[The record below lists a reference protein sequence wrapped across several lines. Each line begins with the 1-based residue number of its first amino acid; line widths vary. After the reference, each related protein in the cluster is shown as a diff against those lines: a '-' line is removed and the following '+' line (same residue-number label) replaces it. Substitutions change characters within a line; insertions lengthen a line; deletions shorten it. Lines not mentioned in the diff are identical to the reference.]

1 MGKNELRKEFSNK
14 IRDNFI
20 INNPICKY
28 CGERAEHVHH
38 IIPLSLGG
46 DNREDNLISLCST
59 CHGKIHGKTF
69 ITNNKNETWKK
80 LQREGIERAKKEG
93 KYKGRTRKKIDKTL
107 YFHLKKK
114 YYNREINKVQFAKEL
129 GISRPTLDRVL
140 SNESHYDLKEI

>member
-1 MGKNELRKEFSNK
+1 MGKNELRKEFNNK

-28 CGERAEHVHH
+28 CGEKAEHVHH

-59 CHGKIHGKTF
+59 CHGKIHEKTF
-69 ITNNKNETWKK
+69 TSAKNEAWKK

-93 KYKGRTRKKIDKTL
+93 KYKGRTKKKIDKTL
-107 YFHLKKK
+107 YFHLKNK

-129 GISRPTLDRVL
+129 SISRPTLDKVL
-140 SNESHYDLKEI
+140 SNESYYDLKEV